1 MKKSTPAAA
10 VSVAAALTLSA
21 CGALSES
28 SPSEEQSGSNAP
40 TSNQMD
46 ESADEDADDVD
57 AEEADVEAEDL
68 EDDSE
73 SADEGDGTHEFGET
87 ASYPDGL
94 SITVSEPKDYTPS
107 STSFGSEG
115 YPNSVQFTVKIVNK
129 TGNSFDPSLL
139 YASIQSGNTEG
150 EQIFDSAKGMEGA
163 PSTTVLDGRES
174 TFPIAF
180 GVQDPTDLVLEINT
194 GDWERDSTI
203 FVKEGS

>member
-1 MKKSTPAAA
+1 MKKSTLAA
-10 VSVAAALTLSA
+10 VSAATTLALSA
-21 CGALSES
+21 CGSLSQSTS
-28 SPSEEQSGSNAP
+28 SDEQSGSNAP
-40 TSNQMD
+40 SSDQMD
-46 ESADEDADDVD
+46 ETADSDEDVD
-57 AEEADVEAEDL
+57 AEEADIEADGS
-68 EDDSE
+68 DDGD
-73 SADEGDGTHEFGET
+73 ADEGGDGTHEFGDT
-87 ASYPDGL
+87 AAYPDGL
-94 SITVSEPKDYTPS
+94 SVTVSDPKDYTPS

-150 EQIFDSAKGMEGA
+150 EQIFDSAKGLEGA

-180 GVQDPTDLVLEINT
+180 GVQDPADLVLEINT